1 MVTFFFSPP
10 ITGPDIYCDDKW
22 LCDPACSSTKDG
34 TLNSINGFGRLE
46 IEAYPYCLKVYWD
59 GAGHDHCELPS
70 WNHHTPRIAELV
82 QMNLRPEIQ
91 RQRNVRQWIRG
102 AADSNQ
108 NLYLPNKWTE
118 QKTRQVDDG
127 TDSEGNRKTKA
138 ETYYIDWDYTRGKVS
153 VVGDFGE
160 SKFEQGFNVNM
171 TYTDGVGRERGGS
184 KAGTM
189 HHNGH
194 RTFGHASMGINH
206 SNYQMTPNLS
216 TLLMTGDNGQN
227 RVKVQNGLIKYQN
240 DAALFRK
247 KQAAIRYWDNY
258 ALSWSF
264 WYLIYNNDLMSMDMM
279 TLHFQYIE
287 QNPAVKK
294 IPVVYMKELRALTGI
309 IARFNCNPCVGYWYL
324 YWHDLW
330 LNNKDLKTIKKNE
343 AAFNPGSPESI
354 AFKPMGRQQT
364 EEYLKK
370 LGKNVLG
377 IKQTEHL
384 NRFFAQIDVIAK
396 TYPTRIVVQGQ
407 LLNDRNSKYVVP
419 LNDDGN
425 SLFVGFASNTVKT
438 GANPTNVAIIDP
450 AVGHPG
456 VWVRPMQSI

>member
-1 MVTFFFSPP
+1 MGVDVDFFFEMVTFFFSPP

-189 HHNGH
+189 H
-194 RTFGHASMGINH
+194 R
-206 SNYQMTPNLS
+206 
-216 TLLMTGDNGQN
+216 GQ
-227 RVKVQNGLIKYQN
+227 
-240 DAALFRK
+240 
-247 KQAAIRYWDNY
+247 
-258 ALSWSF
+258 
-264 WYLIYNNDLMSMDMM
+264 
-279 TLHFQYIE
+279 
-287 QNPAVKK
+287 
-294 IPVVYMKELRALTGI
+294 
-309 IARFNCNPCVGYWYL
+309 
-324 YWHDLW
+324 
-330 LNNKDLKTIKKNE
+330 
-343 AAFNPGSPESI
+343 
-354 AFKPMGRQQT
+354 
-364 EEYLKK
+364 
-370 LGKNVLG
+370 
-377 IKQTEHL
+377 
-384 NRFFAQIDVIAK
+384 
-396 TYPTRIVVQGQ
+396 
-407 LLNDRNSKYVVP
+407 
-419 LNDDGN
+419 
-425 SLFVGFASNTVKT
+425 
-438 GANPTNVAIIDP
+438 
-450 AVGHPG
+450 
-456 VWVRPMQSI
+456 

>member
-1 MVTFFFSPP
+1 
-10 ITGPDIYCDDKW
+10 
-22 LCDPACSSTKDG
+22 
-34 TLNSINGFGRLE
+34 
-46 IEAYPYCLKVYWD
+46 
-59 GAGHDHCELPS
+59 
-70 WNHHTPRIAELV
+70 
-82 QMNLRPEIQ
+82 
-91 RQRNVRQWIRG
+91 
-102 AADSNQ
+102 
-108 NLYLPNKWTE
+108 
-118 QKTRQVDDG
+118 
-127 TDSEGNRKTKA
+127 
-138 ETYYIDWDYTRGKVS
+138 
-153 VVGDFGE
+153 
-160 SKFEQGFNVNM
+160 
-171 TYTDGVGRERGGS
+171 
-184 KAGTM
+184 
-189 HHNGH
+189 
-194 RTFGHASMGINH
+194 
-206 SNYQMTPNLS
+206 
-216 TLLMTGDNGQN
+216 
-227 RVKVQNGLIKYQN
+227 LIKYQN

-294 IPVVYMKELRALTGI
+294 IPVVYMKELQALTGI